1 MYTKEQ
7 IQNELDELKLGYGE
21 WNFDIPLPFDIWTKG
36 NLGEPQT
43 RLRKIVQ
50 IVSDL
55 SQSQFLNPVFSI

>member
-7 IQNELDELKLGYGE
+7 IQKELDELKLKYGE

-36 NLGEPQT
+36 NQGVPQT

-50 IVSDL
+50 VVNDL
-55 SQSQFLNPVFSI
+55 SRSQFLNAASSI